1 MIIVLI
7 GSSIESR
14 HVFKTIPLVNSTEQ
28 NFVLSSIIISASLR
42 SFFLITHNGEPSLKR
57 KDA

>member
-28 NFVLSSIIISASLR
+28 NFVLSSVIISASLR
-42 SFFLITHNGEPSLKR
+42 SFLITHNGESS
-57 KDA
+57 